1 MKETYIHKKCSCKNI
16 ISIKNNNVKGHANQ
30 IKKQEKKQ
38 QQINKWPSISK
49 PNLTSGVE
57 KFVQMTLAL
66 AFAFTSKVFHLDPNK
81 LEKKKFKK
89 ETI

>member
-1 MKETYIHKKCSCKNI
+1 MSCKNI
-16 ISIKNNNVKGHANQ
+16 ISIKKYNNNVKGHANQ

-81 LEKKKFKK
+81 LEKKNSKRKPSEAMHF
-89 ETI
+89 